1 MKHYPKP
8 WYGAA
13 IVALSSLFY
22 LYEFFLR
29 VSPTVI
35 TNELMQHFTIDALQ
49 LSFITSAF
57 YIGYTPM
64 QIPAGSLCTRLNLR
78 YVMAA
83 AMAAASLACLFFS
96 LTESYTAAIIWRI
109 IIGVLSAFAF
119 VGPLMLVRRLLEP
132 KYFAVT
138 TGLIQLSG
146 CLGATIGLE
155 PFSNANQILGWQM
168 TLTYTAGIGLI
179 LAVAFALFIRDPYIP
194 KPKLQLSNRPKPYAL
209 LKDKQIWLIAG
220 NAFCCWAPLAILGEL
235 WGVKLLDLKW
245 SLSPT
250 KAEAL
255 MNYFWIGVAISSPVA
270 GWISDKIQSRTKPL
284 LLCFLLS
291 VVGSVILIYFPIY
304 NPIFDK
310 ILLLVIGSSVAAQTL
325 TFAMVNDYVTN
336 ELAGFAYGFN
346 NVAVI
351 SSGIILPPITGLILT
366 LVSDGKIINS
376 APFYSFYDFQQG
388 LVVLPMISLIG
399 VVFSQLVQET
409 YKHE

>member
-1 MKHYPKP
+1 MNHYPKT

-35 TNELMQHFTIDALQ
+35 TNELMQHFSIDALQ

-64 QIPAGSLCTRLNLR
+64 QIPAGSLCNRLNLR
-78 YVMAA
+78 YIMAT

-96 LTESYTAAIIWRI
+96 LTESYIAAITWRI

-119 VGPLMLVRRLLEP
+119 VGPLMLVRRLLKP

-155 PFSNANQILGWQM
+155 PFSKANQLFGWQT
-168 TLTYTAGIGLI
+168 TLTYTAGIGLVI
-179 LAVAFALFIRDPYIP
+179 ALAFALLIRDPHTPQP
-194 KPKLQLSNRPKPYAL
+194 KAQLNKQPNPYAL
-209 LKDKQIWLIAG
+209 LKDKQIWLIAA

-245 SLSPT
+245 SLSPI
-250 KAEAL
+250 KAEAF

-270 GWISDKIQSRTKPL
+270 GWVSDKIQSRTKPL
-284 LLCFLLS
+284 LLCFLMS
-291 VVGSVILIYFPIY
+291 VVGSVVLIYSPVY
-304 NPIFDK
+304 NPISDK

-336 ELAGFAYGFN
+336 DLAGFAYGFN

-366 LVSDGKIINS
+366 LVSDGQVINN
-376 APFYSFYDFQQG
+376 APVYSFHDFQQG
-388 LVVLPMISLIG
+388 LIVLPIISLIG
-399 VVFSQLVQET
+399 VVFSQMVQET